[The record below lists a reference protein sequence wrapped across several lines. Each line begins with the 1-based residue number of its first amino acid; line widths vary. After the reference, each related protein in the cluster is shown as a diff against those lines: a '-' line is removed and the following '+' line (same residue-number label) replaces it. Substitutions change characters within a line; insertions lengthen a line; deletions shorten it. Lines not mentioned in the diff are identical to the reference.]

1 MAWGVACTEKNVS
14 SIGGPQAL
22 ASIMEDWWMHGCS
35 PWISMAR
42 RRGFGCF
49 FLQTRLFTQHV
60 VVFLAFSVVDQTHI
74 GRACF
79 SCFRGSTS
87 HVGFVPSVC
96 EWDNRSGWRGCCIPG
111 GDGIDGWGVLDR
123 ISIERS
129 LFLSPSPS
137 KETRSIRDPKDRRND
152 KKQHTFFRQR
162 HTCKCTE
169 RIRRTWKSE
178 VTGSLHLPRPPNPRW
193 KGRSKTTQFCFGSIG
208 STAHIPTRHEDH
220 HQGTTN
226 AFRSCGILPALVSAT

>member
-1 MAWGVACTEKNVS
+1 MAWGVACTEKNVR

-111 GDGIDGWGVLDR
+111 GEGIDGWVCW
-123 ISIERS
+123 IE
-129 LFLSPSPS
+129 SPS
-137 KETRSIRDPKDRRND
+137 KDLYSFLLPLRRKRDLSVIQKTAATTRNNTRSFDNDTLASAPKEFDARGNR
-152 KKQHTFFRQR
+152 K
-162 HTCKCTE
+162 
-169 RIRRTWKSE
+169 
-178 VTGSLHLPRPPNPRW
+178 
-193 KGRSKTTQFCFGSIG
+193 
-208 STAHIPTRHEDH
+208 
-220 HQGTTN
+220 
-226 AFRSCGILPALVSAT
+226 